1 VEGRIAVPTITPEV
15 QLLILCARTAMVENQ
30 MMAVRSLAQ
39 NDLNWDELVKR
50 AKKHGVTS
58 ILYWNL
64 NAICPELVPSDVL
77 LFLRQHFQSNA
88 VRAHLL
94 TQELIQL
101 TKAAAVHGVSLIPFK
116 GPTLAVMAYGNLLLR
131 DFRDM
136 DLIVAKETI
145 LEAYKILESQGY
157 KSLQSAQR
165 HLSNDL
171 SSEHYHNFEKAYGTV
186 RVDLQWVMAGGDFSF
201 QLDRMPIWQNLQ
213 PLQIQDTQV
222 MSLAPEDLLLILCV
236 HGSKHVWEEMKWV
249 CDVAELVGSQ
259 QKMDWGRVLML
270 AREWRCQRMLFLGLS
285 LAQILFDIKLPDFLS
300 QKIDSDL
307 VVATLS
313 RNIRQSLI
321 ARVNT
326 IDKNDY
332 QAYYYCLKDR
342 WHDRWRYGIHLCRW
356 DSSVIT
362 TDLPWFQAQRS
373 LFVLNQA
380 LQPIRVVVRKL
391 KELLNLKKT
400 VASWLEGVSG

>member
-1 VEGRIAVPTITPEV
+1 
-15 QLLILCARTAMVENQ
+15 MDENQ
-30 MMAVRSLAQ
+30 MVAVRSLAQ
-39 NDLNWDELVKR
+39 NDLDWDELVKR

-58 ILYWNL
+58 LLYWNL

-94 TQELIQL
+94 TEELIQL
-101 TKAAAVHGVSLIPFK
+101 AKVAAAHGVCLIPFK

-145 LEAYKILESQGY
+145 IEAYKILGSQGY
-157 KSLQSAQR
+157 QSLQSAQR

-171 SSEHYHNFEKAYGTV
+171 SSEHYHNFEKAHGNV
-186 RVDLQWVMAGGDFSF
+186 RVDLQWVMAGEDFSF
-201 QLDRMPIWQNLQ
+201 QLDRISIWQNLQ
-213 PLQIQDTQV
+213 PLELQDTQV

-249 CDVAELVGSQ
+249 CDVAELVRSQ

-285 LAQILFDIKLPDFLS
+285 LAQTLFDIKLPDFLS
-300 QKIDSDL
+300 QQITSDI

-313 RNIRQSLI
+313 KNIRQSLI

-356 DSSVIT
+356 GSSVIT
-362 TDLPWFQAQRS
+362 RDLPWFQAQRS
-373 LFVLNQA
+373 LFVLNQV
-380 LQPIRVVVRKL
+380 LQPIRVVARKL